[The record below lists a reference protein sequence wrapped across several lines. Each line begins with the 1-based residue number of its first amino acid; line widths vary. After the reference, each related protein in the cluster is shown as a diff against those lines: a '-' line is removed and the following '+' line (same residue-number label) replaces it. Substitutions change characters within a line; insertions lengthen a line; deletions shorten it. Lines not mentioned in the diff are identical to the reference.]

1 MSMKDLEEM
10 GILLPEN
17 KWGQSDLH
25 TTVDKIQ
32 LVASGLLALGAVICG
47 YTGNGGLLTWIGV
60 GMFFIF
66 VGWFTRICAA
76 TESCRWPSVQYNNS
90 SPRQECTGSWYFK
103 SLFARWTTTGW
114 LRAAI

>member
-32 LVASGLLALGAVICG
+32 LVASGLLALGAVILG
-47 YTGNGGLLTWIGV
+47 YMGNGGLLTWVGV

-66 VGWFTRICAA
+66 VGWFTQISLKAV
-76 TESCRWPSVQYNNS
+76 EVQND
-90 SPRQECTGSWYFK
+90 QVEDF
-103 SLFARWTTTGW
+103 
-114 LRAAI
+114 LRGD

>member
-32 LVASGLLALGAVICG
+32 LGASGLLALGAVILG
-47 YTGNGGLLTWIGV
+47 YMGNGGLLTWVGV

-66 VGWFTRICAA
+66 VAWFTRISLKAV
-76 TESCRWPSVQYNNS
+76 EVQND
-90 SPRQECTGSWYFK
+90 QVEDF
-103 SLFARWTTTGW
+103 
-114 LRAAI
+114 LRGD

>member
-32 LVASGLLALGAVICG
+32 LVASGLLALGAVILG
-47 YTGNGGLLTWIGV
+47 YVGNGGLLTWVGV
-60 GMFFIF
+60 GMFFMF
-66 VGWFTRICAA
+66 VGWFTRISLKAV
-76 TESCRWPSVQYNNS
+76 EVQND
-90 SPRQECTGSWYFK
+90 QVEDF
-103 SLFARWTTTGW
+103 
-114 LRAAI
+114 LRGD